1 MNFNDYKYERIDIDA
16 VKKQFEELI
25 GSFSKADSAEKQCKI
40 MDEVI
45 NLRNHIDTMITLV
58 SDTALILPMTSTI
71 RKTTIAMKSALCFT
85 DLQLIS
91 TKLWLLQNSE
101 KNWKI
106 NMENSFSTRQN
117 AP

>member
-25 GSFSKADSAEKQCKI
+25 GSFSKADSAEKQCEI
-40 MDEVI
+40 MDKVI

-58 SDTALILPMTSTI
+58 STI

-106 NMENSFSTRQN
+106 NMENSFLTRQN